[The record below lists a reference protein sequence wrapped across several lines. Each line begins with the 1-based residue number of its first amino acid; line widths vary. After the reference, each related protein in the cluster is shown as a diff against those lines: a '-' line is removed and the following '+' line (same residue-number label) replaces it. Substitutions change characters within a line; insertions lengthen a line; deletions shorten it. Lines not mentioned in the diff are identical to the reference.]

1 MRIAAFN
8 VENMFDRAKAMSL
21 PDSEKAKSDAI
32 IAAAS
37 ALNVLLRRDVY
48 DAPTKAAILAKMKE
62 LDILDDDEGPFVW
75 LRKIRGK
82 LVNRPTGGGT
92 VTVEANGRSDWVG
105 WVEHKRASV
114 NQTAVLNTGRVI
126 RDVNADVL
134 AVMEAEDRIALSG
147 FASQVL
153 GLVGKEPG
161 AQKIV
166 YGNIML
172 IDGNDD
178 RGIDVGLM
186 TKADFA
192 IHDMRSHIS
201 ARDSKGNLLFARDC
215 PEFLV
220 KTPSGARLWV
230 LPNHLSSKFGGDSPE
245 KQRRRREQAKGVADL
260 YRALIAAGESNVVVL
275 GDLNDTPDSEP
286 LAPLLQDTDLKD
298 IDTHPAF
305 DTGVFPQKG
314 THGLGNDNAKIDY
327 LLLSPTLFQKV
338 TGGGLF
344 RKGAWPGVS
353 PKRWPVYPELT
364 KPLHAASDH
373 HLIFAD
379 IAI

>member
-21 PDSEKAKSDAI
+21 PEAEKAKGDAV
-32 IAAAS
+32 IAAVN
-37 ALNVLLRRDVY
+37 ALNDLLRRDVY
-48 DAPTKAAILAKMKE
+48 DAPTKAAILQKMQE
-62 LDILDDDEGPFVW
+62 LDLLDNDEGPFVW

-82 LVNRPTGGGT
+82 LVHRPTGGGAAT
-92 VTVEANGRSDWVG
+92 VVPNGRSEWIG

-126 RDVNADVL
+126 RDVDADVL
-134 AVMEAEDRIALSG
+134 AVVEAEDRIALNG
-147 FASQVL
+147 FSRQVL

-161 AQKIV
+161 AQKIA
-166 YGNIML
+166 YDNIML

-186 TKADFA
+186 TKAGYA
-192 IHDMRSHIS
+192 IQDMRSHI
-201 ARDSKGNLLFARDC
+201 ADRDSRGNPLFARDC

-220 KTPSGARLWV
+220 RTPSGARLWV
-230 LPNHLSSKFGGDSPE
+230 LPNHLSSKFGGDTPE
-245 KQRRRREQAKGVADL
+245 KRRRRREQAKRVAEL
-260 YRALIAAGESNVVVL
+260 YQALIAAGETNVVVL
-275 GDLNDTPDSEP
+275 GDLNDTPDSDT
-286 LAPLLQDTDLKD
+286 LAPLLQQTDLKD
-298 IDTHPAF
+298 IDQHPAF
-305 DTGVFPQKG
+305 DPGVFPRKG
-314 THGLGNDNAKIDY
+314 TFGLGNDDNKIDY
-327 LLLSPTLFQKV
+327 LLLSPALYQRV

-344 RKGAWPGVS
+344 RKGAWPGVK